1 MIGREVSVLE
11 YAHPVFVDAINV
23 THDATID
30 IGRLFA
36 ARLPIE
42 DVVSNVAREVAAQAQ
57 ADCIILLTDANGDRF
72 QVRGLAEGP
81 PGWGLSAGLGTYAAL
96 EAHLASHDAARSE
109 LAPWRDARCGN
120 AAVFNAVEMPD
131 LDLIWRDLTVG
142 RLMAMPLHKNHDAL
156 GILIA
161 CRPADAPAFGAPDE
175 AYFGAL
181 AAEVTRGLTTAT
193 LLAEER
199 WQRQKAELMFQAAKA
214 IHTELQFDQAV
225 REIALLLKQSIRAPW
240 VGWLELRPEREEL
253 VLVGSTLAPAKD
265 LRLAD
270 SPVPL
275 ASWPEVRTVFSAG
288 RQAAG
293 AAGVA
298 PYLTRVKLPETLAA
312 AAQAPAGEGWAVP
325 LMHKREPQ
333 GLLVVTCAP
342 GQTAF
347 RPESEEV
354 AVAIA
359 ELMALALSN
368 HHLIE
373 EEARARMQII
383 RAQAAAQEREVLLR
397 QIVHDLRNAT
407 QAMSLVVEDME
418 LGIGPNPAVQAGLGI
433 LNNQITFISNF
444 LKEKLA
450 WMAQGERPGPGEV
463 ARLPRVFAALEDR
476 FGPAARAKHQ
486 RLIVSAP
493 EPVDIALSQV
503 QLEQVL
509 GNLLDNAIK
518 FTQAHGEIRVRADVS
533 DGWVTIYVSDT
544 GPGIPL
550 AVRPHLGEV
559 GQRGHHAIDGAG
571 LGLSNVRQLVTRA
584 GGLFGCTSSE
594 NTGTTFHVSLPSTLW
609 GKVIS

>member
-1 MIGREVSVLE
+1 MD
-11 YAHPVFVDAINV
+11 YAPLIAADAPLAPVDAAVDIN
-23 THDATID
+23 
-30 IGRLFA
+30 RLFA
-36 ARLPIE
+36 ARVPLE
-42 DVVSNVAREVAAQAQ
+42 DVINNVAREIAAWSRSDCLLLL
-57 ADCIILLTDANGDRF
+57 ADAPGGQL
-72 QVRGLAEGP
+72 QVRGVAAAPAGYGLAG
-81 PGWGLSAGLGTYAAL
+81 GAASYASL
-96 EAHLASHDAARSE
+96 DAHLLGLDPSTTS
-109 LAPWRDARCGN
+109 LAPWRDARRG
-120 AAVFNAVEMPD
+120 APTITDDFEADD
-131 LDLIWRDLTVG
+131 LDGVWKALGVG
-142 RLMAMPLHKNHDAL
+142 HLMAMPLRKSHDML
-156 GILIA
+156 GLLIA
-161 CRPADAPAFGAPDE
+161 CRTSAMPTYGPTDAAI
-175 AYFGAL
+175 FGAL
-181 AAEVTRGLTTAT
+181 AAEISRGLATAT

-199 WQRQKAELMFQAAKA
+199 WQRQKAELMFQASKA

-240 VGWLELRPEREEL
+240 VGWLELRPERDEL
-253 VLVGSTLAPAKD
+253 VLIGSTLEPAKD

-270 SPVPL
+270 APVPL
-275 ASWPEVRTVFSAG
+275 AAWPEVREIFAAG
-288 RQAAG
+288 RETAG
-293 AAGVA
+293 PGGA
-298 PYLTRVKLPETLAA
+298 PPHLTRVTLPAPL
-312 AAQAPAGEGWAVP
+312 AQAAHPPEGEGWAVP
-325 LMHKREPQ
+325 LLHKREPQ

-342 GQTAF
+342 GQTGF
-347 RPESEEV
+347 RPESQEV

-418 LGIGPNPAVQAGLGI
+418 LGIGPNPQVQAGLGI

-463 ARLPRVFAALEDR
+463 ARLTQVFAAMEDR
-476 FGPAARAKHQ
+476 YGPAARAKHQ

-493 EPVDIALSQV
+493 EPVEIALSSV

-544 GPGIPL
+544 GPGIPVE
-550 AVRPHLGEV
+550 VRPHLGEV
-559 GQRGHHAIDGAG
+559 GQRGHHAIEGAG

-594 NTGTTFHVSLPSTLW
+594 NIGTTFHVSLPSTLW
-609 GKVIS
+609 GRVIS

>member
-1 MIGREVSVLE
+1 MD
-11 YAHPVFVDAINV
+11 YAPPTAADPAHAPLDAF
-23 THDATID
+23 ID

-36 ARLPIE
+36 ARLPLE
-42 DVVSNVAREVAAQAQ
+42 DVICNVARELAARALT
-57 ADCIILLTDANGDRF
+57 DCLILLADGPGTRF
-72 QVRGLAEGP
+72 QVRGLAAAPAGYGL
-81 PGWGLSAGLGTYAAL
+81 PGGAAAYAPL
-96 EAHLASHDAARSE
+96 EAHLATTLDPATTD
-109 LAPWRDARCGN
+109 LAPWREARRGAPTITDDVEG
-120 AAVFNAVEMPD
+120 AA
-131 LDLIWRDLTVG
+131 LDGVWRALGVG
-142 RLMAMPLHKNHDAL
+142 RLLAIPLRKSHDVL
-156 GILIA
+156 GMLIA
-161 CRPADAPAFGAPDE
+161 CRPASAPAFDPTDGAL
-175 AYFGAL
+175 FGAL
-181 AAEVTRGLTTAT
+181 AAEVTRGLATAT

-199 WQRQKAELMFQAAKA
+199 WQRQKAELMFQASKA

-240 VGWLELRPEREEL
+240 VGWLELRPERDEL
-253 VLVGSTLAPAKD
+253 VVVGSTLEPAKD

-270 SPVPL
+270 APVPL
-275 ASWPEVRTVFSAG
+275 AGWPEVRAVFAASREPGAG
-288 RQAAG
+288 G
-293 AAGVA
+293 A
-298 PYLTRVKLPETLAA
+298 PPRLTRVPLPAPLASVV
-312 AAQAPAGEGWAVP
+312 QAPAGEGWAVP

-342 GQTAF
+342 GQEGF
-347 RPESEEV
+347 RPESQEV

-418 LGIGPNPAVQAGLGI
+418 LGIGENPQVQAGLGI

-463 ARLPRVFAALEDR
+463 ARLTQVFAAMEDR
-476 FGPAARAKHQ
+476 FGPAARAKNQ

-493 EPVDIALSQV
+493 EPVEVALSQV

-518 FTQAHGEIRVRADVS
+518 FTQPHGEIRVRADVS
-533 DGWVTIYVSDT
+533 DGWVTVYVSDT
-544 GPGIPL
+544 GPGIPVE
-550 AVRPHLGEV
+550 VRPHLGEV
-559 GQRGHHAIDGAG
+559 GQRGHHTIEGAG

-594 NTGTTFHVSLPSTLW
+594 SVGTTFHVSLPSTLW
-609 GKVIS
+609 GRVIS